1 MPNGNLPDRL
11 RHPLSARRGAYPTP
25 AETYLPSLVV
35 LCRMGGMD
43 GCDYA
48 THARSLPGSRPFIMT
63 VKERAR
69 MSSEAGVI

>member
-25 AETYLPSLVV
+25 AETYCAVW
-35 LCRMGGMD
+35 MDGMD
-43 GCDYA
+43 WTA
-48 THARSLPGSRPFIMT
+48 AIMQRTHARSPYPVSVPFIVT